1 MSAARIEVLAS
12 ATEVARR
19 AADRIS
25 AYLATP
31 APVLG
36 LATGRTPLAV
46 YTALRDRIA
55 TGRLSLAHA
64 ICFNLDEY
72 SSLPA
77 VHPASFESYMRR
89 ELFGPVGLPDDRWHL
104 PDGNGGP
111 GEARSFEAAI
121 TAAGGI
127 GLQLLGIG
135 RNGHIGFN
143 EPGAPHDSRTRQVRL
158 TEQTRQANAPDFPAD
173 TAVPEF
179 AVTMG
184 IGTIL
189 EAREILLLATGTAK
203 AEALAAAL
211 QGPVTEA
218 VPASALQQHS
228 GVTVLCDTAAAQFLH
243 CQAA

>member
-12 ATEVARR
+12 ATEVASR

-46 YTALRDRIA
+46 YMALRDRIA

-72 SSLPA
+72 SGLPA
-77 VHPASFESYMRR
+77 SHPASFESYMRR
-89 ELFGPVGLPDDRWHL
+89 ELFGPVGLPSDRWHL

-111 GEARSFEAAI
+111 KEARSFEAAI
-121 TAAGGI
+121 TAADGI

-143 EPGAPHDSRTRQVRL
+143 EPGAAHNSRTRQVRL

-218 VPASALQQHS
+218 VPASALQRHS
-228 GVTVLCDTAAAQFLH
+228 RVTVLCDRAAAQILR

>member
-1 MSAARIEVLAS
+1 MSAPRIEVFAS
-12 ATEVARR
+12 AREVAGR

-25 AYLATP
+25 AFLASPT
-31 APVLG
+31 PVLG

-46 YTALRDRIA
+46 YTALRDRVA
-55 TGRLSLAHA
+55 TGQLSLAHA

-72 SSLPA
+72 SGLPA
-77 VHPASFESYMRR
+77 GHPASFESYMRR
-89 ELFGPVGLPDDRWHL
+89 ELFDPIGLPEDRWHL
-104 PDGNGGP
+104 PDGDGGP
-111 GEARSFEAAI
+111 AEARSFEAAI
-121 TAAGGI
+121 VAAGGI

-143 EPGAPHDSRTRQVRL
+143 EPGAAHDSRTRQVRL
-158 TEQTRQANAPDFPAD
+158 TEQTRQANAQDFPAN
-173 TAVPEF
+173 TAVPEY

-189 EAREILLLATGTAK
+189 EAREILLMATGTAK

-211 QGPVTEA
+211 QGPLIEA
-218 VPASALQQHS
+218 VPASALQRHS
-228 GVTVLCDTAAAQFLH
+228 RVTVLCDAAAAQFLR